1 MADGPRQ
8 TPGGPCAACGAVFT
22 RALSWSGRG
31 EEKYCSSRPCQRV
44 GEERGH
50 IRRQAAAAGG
60 ANVADGRE
68 FRSGMMLL
76 KLAEIMATRIFDV
89 GELRGEVQMSNK
101 VPEANRRLHMLVYG
115 KVRLD
120 ESDERGRW
128 AHWWMTAEQLQEQE
142 TVTADDLKD
151 ARKAYRDR
159 EDALWAGDE

>member
-1 MADGPRQ
+1 
-8 TPGGPCAACGAVFT
+8 
-22 RALSWSGRG
+22 
-31 EEKYCSSRPCQRV
+31 
-44 GEERGH
+44 
-50 IRRQAAAAGG
+50 
-60 ANVADGRE
+60 
-68 FRSGMMLL
+68 MLL

-142 TVTADDLKD
+142 KVSTDEVKD
-151 ARKAYRDR
+151 ARKAYRER